1 VKALEGR
8 ETNLCLSG
16 QKLKHTCTTMDE
28 SNTNYMVKPLGET
41 YAVLDTAA
49 NVLVVFNSAV
59 LGKDKAKALAKAYCD
74 MLNELL
80 TL

>member
-1 VKALEGR
+1 
-8 ETNLCLSG
+8 
-16 QKLKHTCTTMDE
+16 MDK
-28 SNTNYMVKPLGET
+28 SNTNYMVKPVGET

-80 TL
+80 IL

>member
-1 VKALEGR
+1 M
-8 ETNLCLSG
+8 N
-16 QKLKHTCTTMDE
+16 E
-28 SNTNYMVKPLGET
+28 SNTNYMVKPVGET

>member
-1 VKALEGR
+1 
-8 ETNLCLSG
+8 
-16 QKLKHTCTTMDE
+16 MDK
-28 SNTNYMVKPLGET
+28 SNTNYMVKPVGET

-49 NVLVVFNSAV
+49 NVPVVFNGAV
-59 LGKDKAKALAKAYCD
+59 LGKDKAKAPAKAYCD

>member
-1 VKALEGR
+1 
-8 ETNLCLSG
+8 
-16 QKLKHTCTTMDE
+16 MDK
-28 SNTNYMVKPLGET
+28 SNTNYMVKPVGGT

-49 NVLVVFNSAV
+49 NVLVVFNGAV